1 MHSVGVGGHVLH
13 GGYGFAS
20 HTYGLALDNLIS
32 ATVVLANSTVVT
44 ASNTTNTDKFWALRG
59 AGSSYGIVTSFQF
72 QTFPAPNSNIKFEYV
87 FFFNQSEAQAAHA
100 VLQNYANTTMSA
112 PMNMSFYINVYA
124 FSLTGAY
131 YGNQTAFQSEITPL
145 LAQLGS
151 PLVSSVQ
158 TMGWSDTLTSYA
170 YGNLTTPLDSDM
182 VSGSHFSAW
191 KLTFRV
197 ADKP

>member
-72 QTFPAPNSNIKFEYV
+72 QTFPAPNSNIIFEYV
-87 FFFNQSEAQAAHA
+87 FSFNQSQAQAAHA

-112 PMNMSFYINVYA
+112 PMNMRFYINA
-124 FSLTGAY
+124 FFDGCLLW
-131 YGNQTAFQSEITPL
+131 QS
-145 LAQLGS
+145 
-151 PLVSSVQ
+151 
-158 TMGWSDTLTSYA
+158 D
-170 YGNLTTPLDSDM
+170 
-182 VSGSHFSAW
+182 
-191 KLTFRV
+191 RV
-197 ADKP
+197 PK